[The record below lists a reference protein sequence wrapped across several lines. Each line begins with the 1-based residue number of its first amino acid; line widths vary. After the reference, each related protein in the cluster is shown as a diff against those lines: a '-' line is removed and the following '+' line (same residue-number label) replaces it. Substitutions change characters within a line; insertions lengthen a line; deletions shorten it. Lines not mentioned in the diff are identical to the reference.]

1 MTNLSAI
8 ISIVAFVVNS
18 ALGVYVLRKNPGAA
32 ANRSFA
38 LLMGSFVLWDLSE
51 AVLRFFSNEADE
63 AALMFWLRLEWTG
76 IAAIGGVLVHFVL
89 SYPTK
94 RVILEWKPS
103 YVLIYAPTFLIIGLV
118 WASDLVVHD
127 IASGPLGYDAVV
139 GSAYPLMAVIYTVQI
154 FAAFVVLLISYRT
167 SEVQII
173 KKRSQILLMGVAVPV
188 VVGSVTETFLPILID
203 IPTRLGIGSIYTVI
217 MGIFAAYAIMKYKL
231 LVIEPT
237 VEVFRPAKVDFSVQV
252 GHNNLVESGDSFY
265 AYNAFRNIV
274 SDTPGLCITTTYPEK
289 IRWRYG
295 LEKTPIVWISKT
307 SLGETTF
314 KPADLNFEISQTA
327 TKFMRDNP
335 RTSVLLEDLEYL
347 AEVSGFDDVLRFIK
361 ILTDVG
367 SANSSTVIVPV
378 NPVALEEKDFF
389 TIKGSFDSVR
399 DVSSLTGAPS
409 GVIGDRFAN
418 SVLYLDNQTE
428 CYERFKHELSQKR
441 ALFITAT
448 YPEKVSTRLGI
459 QNIRF
464 IWLSESEESPGAV
477 NPSGLK
483 YEVLRDVTKF
493 IEENPTHIIL
503 FEGLEYL
510 TSSVGFSD
518 VLEFLQSVID
528 LVSSKGT
535 RLLVPL
541 QPRAFGVRELNILE
555 KRFDETIR

>member
-1 MTNLSAI
+1 MTNPSAI
-8 ISIVAFVVNS
+8 ISIVAFVVNLT
-18 ALGVYVLRKNPGAA
+18 LGVYVLRKNPGAA

-51 AVLRFFSNEADE
+51 AILRYYSNGVDDAT
-63 AALMFWLRLEWTG
+63 LMFWLRLEWTG
-76 IAAIGGVLVHFVL
+76 ISAIGGVLVHFVL

-94 RVILEWKPS
+94 RAILEWRPS
-103 YVLIYAPTFLIIGLV
+103 YVLIYAPTFLIMGLV

-154 FAAFVVLLISYRT
+154 FASFVVLLISYRT
-167 SEVQII
+167 SEIQII
-173 KKRSQILLMGVAVPV
+173 KKRSEILLMGVAVPV
-188 VVGSVTETFLPILID
+188 IVGSVTETFLPVLID

-237 VEVFRPAKVDFSVQV
+237 VEEFRPEKVDFTVQV
-252 GHNNLVESGDSFY
+252 GHNNLVESSDSFY

-274 SDTPGLCITTTYPEK
+274 SDTPGLCITTTHPEK
-289 IRWRYG
+289 IRQRYG

-327 TKFMRDNP
+327 MKFMRDNP
-335 RTSVLLEDLEYL
+335 RTSILLEDLEYL
-347 AEVSGFDDVLRFIK
+347 TEVAGFDDVLRFVK

-378 NPVALEEKDFF
+378 NPAALEEKDLFI
-389 TIKGSFDSVR
+389 IKGSFDSVK
-399 DVSSLTGAPS
+399 DVSHLIGAPS
-409 GVIGDRFAN
+409 VVIGDRFAN
-418 SVLYLDNQTE
+418 SLLYLDNQAQ
-428 CYERFKHELSQKR
+428 CYERFKHELPGKR
-441 ALFITAT
+441 GLFITTT
-448 YPEKVSTRLGI
+448 YPEKVSPKLGI
-459 QNIRF
+459 QNVNF

-477 NPSGLK
+477 DPSGLK

-493 IEENPTHIIL
+493 VEENPTHIIL

-518 VLEFLQSVID
+518 VLEFLQSIID

-535 RLLVPL
+535 RLLVLL
-541 QPRAFGVRELNILE
+541 QPRAFGVRELSILE
-555 KRFDETIR
+555 KRFDATVR